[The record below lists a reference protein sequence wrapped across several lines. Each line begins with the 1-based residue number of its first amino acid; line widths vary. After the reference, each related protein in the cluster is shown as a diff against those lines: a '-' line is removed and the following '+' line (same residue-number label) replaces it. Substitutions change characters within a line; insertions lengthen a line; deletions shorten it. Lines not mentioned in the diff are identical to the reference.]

1 MPLLESDIRDNP
13 KFSEHMSML
22 FSAKHAGIR
31 RSMFLTVSLYAVG
44 LALITP
50 FLGAFAASIISG
62 RGVGQI
68 LVLRELS
75 NLVGVICGILALF
88 FLTGSTKLDFR
99 RTSHVIASG
108 LIVSLVIA
116 SVRLA
121 VQPVVGLRVDDLGSR
136 WFVLETMTSIIFTL
150 FLVMLMVLVAERY
163 TLVAA
168 EVILRDEARR
178 ALEEDH
184 ESLRVRVFDHL
195 HGTVQSE
202 LLVIRIRLLDI
213 AREIDDAE
221 VAASI
226 SKEAQNIGRIHD
238 LEIRRLAHVM
248 VASGIDVS
256 LSEALRQLS
265 LSVEGLCE
273 VKIDIY
279 EDFSEFDQ
287 SLLGDSRAAIRLAI
301 FRIVEECVNNA
312 IRHGNARQINIL
324 IGAEA
329 HGNNSHTVFLQVS
342 NDGILPN
349 DEPRDGAGLRVM
361 RARAAIYNGTVS
373 TTIANGTFTINTSLN
388 IRS

>member
-1 MPLLESDIRDNP
+1 MPLLKSDIRDNP
-13 KFSEHMSML
+13 KFSEHMSTL
-22 FSAKHAGIR
+22 FSAKHSGIR
-31 RSMFLTVSLYAVG
+31 RSMFRTVSLYAVG

-50 FLGAFAASIISG
+50 FLGAFASSIISG
-62 RGVGQI
+62 RAVGQI

-75 NLVGVICGILALF
+75 NLIGVFCGILALF
-88 FLTGSTKLDFR
+88 FLTGSSRLDFR

-116 SVRLA
+116 TVRLV

-136 WFVLETMTSIIFTL
+136 WFVLETMTSIVFTL

-202 LLVIRIRLLDI
+202 LLVVRIRLLDI

-221 VAASI
+221 VAARI

-312 IRHGNARQINIL
+312 IRHGNARQIGIL

-329 HGNNSHTVFLQVS
+329 HGNNTHTVFLQVS
-342 NDGILPN
+342 NDGTLPN

-373 TTIANGTFTINTSLN
+373 TTIANGIFTINTSLN

>member
-1 MPLLESDIRDNP
+1 
-13 KFSEHMSML
+13 MSML
-22 FSAKHAGIR
+22 FSVKHSGIR

-44 LALITP
+44 LAIITP
-50 FLGAFAASIISG
+50 FLGAFASSIISG
-62 RGVGQI
+62 RAVGQI

-75 NLVGVICGILALF
+75 NLIGVIFGILALF
-88 FLTGSTKLDFR
+88 FLTGSSRIDFR
-99 RTSHVIASG
+99 RTSHVITSG
-108 LIVSLVIA
+108 LSVSLVIA
-116 SVRLA
+116 TVRLV

-136 WFVLETMTSIIFTL
+136 WFVLETMTSIVFTL
-150 FLVMLMVLVAERY
+150 FLVTLMVLVAERY

-202 LLVIRIRLLDI
+202 LLVVRIRLLDI

-221 VAASI
+221 VAARI

-265 LSVEGLCE
+265 LSVEGLCD

-279 EDFSEFDQ
+279 EDFSEFDH

-312 IRHGNARQINIL
+312 IRHGNARQIGIL

>member
-1 MPLLESDIRDNP
+1 MPLLESDTRDNP

-22 FSAKHAGIR
+22 FSVKHSGIR

-44 LALITP
+44 LAIITP
-50 FLGAFAASIISG
+50 FLGAFASSIISG
-62 RGVGQI
+62 RAVGQI

-75 NLVGVICGILALF
+75 NLIGVICGILALF
-88 FLTGSTKLDFR
+88 FLTGSSRIDFR
-99 RTSHVIASG
+99 RTSHVITSG
-108 LIVSLVIA
+108 LTVSLVIA
-116 SVRLA
+116 TVRLV

-136 WFVLETMTSIIFTL
+136 WFVLETMTSIVFTL
-150 FLVMLMVLVAERY
+150 FLVTLMVLVAERY

-202 LLVIRIRLLDI
+202 LLVVRIRLLDI

-221 VAASI
+221 VAARI

-265 LSVEGLCE
+265 LSVEGLCD

-279 EDFSEFDQ
+279 EDFSEFDH

-301 FRIVEECVNNA
+301 FRIIEECVNNA
-312 IRHGNARQINIL
+312 IRHGNARQIGIL